1 MSKINFT
8 YPIALLLA
16 LTLLWLG
23 SGWSAA
29 GAQPAFKQVA
39 SATVTPTTNPTS
51 SPTPTDEEQGLTLT
65 ATYGPTP
72 TLTPLPAKYI
82 ETPDQTT
89 GIMFGAV
96 FLLVIIVGGTFITIR
111 SRR

>member
-8 YPIALLLA
+8 QPILLLLA
-16 LTLLWLG
+16 LALLWLG

-29 GAQPAFKQVA
+29 GARSPQAA
-39 SATVTPTTNPTS
+39 SAALQAASPTVTPTLVPSATR
-51 SPTPTDEEQGLTLT
+51 TPT
-65 ATYGPTP
+65 ATPTVGPTR
-72 TLTPLPAKYI
+72 TLTPLPEEYL

-89 GIMFGAV
+89 GILFAAV
-96 FLLVIIVGGTFITIR
+96 FLLVIIFAGTFFTIR